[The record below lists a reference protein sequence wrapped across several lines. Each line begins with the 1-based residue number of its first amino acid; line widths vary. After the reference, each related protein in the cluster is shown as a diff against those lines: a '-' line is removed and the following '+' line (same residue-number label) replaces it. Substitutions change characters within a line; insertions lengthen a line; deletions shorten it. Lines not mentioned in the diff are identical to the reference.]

1 MQAPVILILKNNKG
15 KPGWVSCAGICLC
28 WVRDWVFARPGWMVA
43 PRQGLSCQLR
53 VGFNP
58 EAFLW
63 GKKFSWEKDF
73 LRKKKKDSCG
83 IELWRLGWEM
93 LQLQRFGVSRGGHTC
108 TGTPP

>member
-1 MQAPVILILKNNKG
+1 MQAPVILILKNNKE

-43 PRQGLSCQLR
+43 PRQGLSCQPR

-73 LRKKKKDSCG
+73 LRKKKRF
-83 IELWRLGWEM
+83 LWNRVMETGLGDAAAPEVWGE
-93 LQLQRFGVSRGGHTC
+93 
-108 TGTPP
+108 